1 MTQMGDLGVHTGTE
15 LQSQWRPVDQEEHRE
30 LGSGA
35 PEDLEAG
42 RFPEEWSSSTLTALD
57 NVITITDT
65 QSVVYTLSMEKTT
78 NPNGFRAEFF

>member
-1 MTQMGDLGVHTGTE
+1 MVIDPPSCLLESLAGMEDESDEGVARW
-15 LQSQWRPVDQEEHRE
+15 LYLFWAQ
-30 LGSGA
+30 
-35 PEDLEAG
+35 EAG

>member
-65 QSVVYTLSMEKTT
+65 KTNHMTLEK
-78 NPNGFRAEFF
+78 FKFV